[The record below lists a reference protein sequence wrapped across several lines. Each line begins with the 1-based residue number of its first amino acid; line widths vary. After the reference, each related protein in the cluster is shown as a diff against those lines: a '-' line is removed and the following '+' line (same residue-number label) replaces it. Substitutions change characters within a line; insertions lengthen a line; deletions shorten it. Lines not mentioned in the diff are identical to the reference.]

1 MLTKAIH
8 LMEFL
13 FPIFMIILGFVILLA
28 GGDFLVKSAVSI
40 AARLH
45 ISPAIIG
52 LTIIAAGTSAPELV
66 TSLIA
71 AIKEAPDIAMGNIV
85 GSNIFNIL
93 AILGFASLI
102 KANRVD
108 IDFMRVEIPMLIIC
122 TILLIGFSWD
132 LVYERVEGVLSL
144 VVLAVLFYI
153 SIYRSKKIKAE
164 LETSEEINILK
175 HPVYD
180 AFFLLLGLAA
190 LIGGAHLA
198 LENGIVLGRLFGLS
212 ERIIGIT
219 IISVGT
225 GLPELATSIVAAYK
239 GHNDIAVGNVI
250 GSNLV
255 NTMGVAGVAAS
266 FKSLELSEQLAHF
279 DNFILLG
286 VTLFLFFIL
295 FLSKQVITKAV
306 GLLFVTAYT
315 AYVTFLIYT

>member
-1 MLTKAIH
+1 
-8 LMEFL
+8 MEFL
-13 FPIFMIILGFVILLA
+13 FPIFMIILGFIILLA
-28 GGDFLVKSAVSI
+28 GGEFLVKSAVSI
-40 AARLH
+40 AARLN

-66 TSLIA
+66 TSLFA
-71 AIKEAPDIAMGNIV
+71 SIKGAPDVAMGNIV

-102 KANRVD
+102 KPNRVD

-132 LVYERVEGVLSL
+132 LKYERIEGVLSL

-153 SIYRSKKIKAE
+153 SIYRAKKVE
-164 LETSEEINILK
+164 FESEEDIDVLK
-175 HPVYD
+175 NPIFD
-180 AFFLLLGLAA
+180 AGFLIIGISA

-198 LENGIVLGRLFGLS
+198 LENGIELGRLLGLS

-250 GSNLV
+250 GSNLM
-255 NTMGVAGVAAS
+255 NTMGVAGVATS
-266 FKSLELSEQLAHF
+266 FKTLEISEKLAHF
-279 DNFILLG
+279 DNLILLG
-286 VTLFLFFIL
+286 ITIFLFVII
-295 FLSKQVITKAV
+295 FLSKQIINRAI
-306 GLLFVTAYT
+306 GLLFIMGYITYIAL
-315 AYVTFLIYT
+315 LIYR